1 MSIPRFGL
9 VLFPLFIV
17 MAIVFRKRW
26 IYLPLAA
33 ISVVLL
39 VLLTVQFSTWYW
51 VS

>member
-17 MAIVFRKRW
+17 MAILFRKRVV
-26 IYLPLAA
+26 YLPLALV
-33 ISVVLL
+33 STFLL
-39 VLLTVQFSTWYW
+39 ILLTVQFSTWYW